1 MGVELHIEEI
11 EASLYYFTNG
21 SIYGWKFCWG
31 FSYTEI
37 SLLPS
42 PKMTDTFA
50 PSTLSGAS
58 GSEEM
63 HLGICRGLEVASVY
77 FFSAYFYGQG
87 WCPGQVGLRHH
98 VGSVL
103 QHSIEL
109 VLEECLTHRPT
120 FRAQHGFLLRAGVL
134 QHCVPP
140 VEKKL
145 NCPMSV
151 FGF

>member
-1 MGVELHIEEI
+1 
-11 EASLYYFTNG
+11 
-21 SIYGWKFCWG
+21 
-31 FSYTEI
+31 
-37 SLLPS
+37 
-42 PKMTDTFA
+42 MTDTFA

-58 GSEEM
+58 GSEER
-63 HLGICRGLEVASVY
+63 HLVSCRGLEVAS
-77 FFSAYFYGQG
+77 AYFASAHSYGQG

-109 VLEECLTHRPT
+109 VLEECLSHRPT
-120 FRAQHGFLLRAGVL
+120 FRVQHGSLLRARGL

-151 FGF
+151 FGR